1 MLINKTMP
9 DRILVKNALIVT
21 MNSSLEVF
29 GGDILVQDGKIKQIG
44 KFSDT
49 DHSQEFNANGYIV
62 IPGLIQTHVHLCQA
76 LFRNLADDLS
86 LLDWLTKKIL
96 PFENKHTP
104 KSLSVSARLGL
115 AELIKSGTT
124 TIMDFGTVRH
134 QQIIFE
140 ELAAS
145 GIRAFAGKTMMDS
158 GDMPED
164 MKEKTFESLAESEA
178 LAGQWHNYD
187 NGRLKYAF
195 APRFV
200 LTCSEELMIEA
211 GKLAKKFST
220 LLHTH
225 ASENKEETRL
235 VLEKFG
241 ERNILLFDKLGLAD
255 ENLCLAH
262 CIWTD
267 EKEIALLKERE
278 IKVLHCPS
286 ANLKLGSGI
295 APIPRYLAEGIH
307 ISIGADGAPC
317 NNNMDVFNEMRL
329 ASLIQKPIHGPET
342 MPAIETFKLATI
354 NGAKALGL
362 EKTIGSIE
370 PGKAADLTFVKN
382 NQVHSIPYENIYS
395 KLVYSTQASD
405 VEHVMVNGQ
414 WILSDKQLITI
425 NENKLLDSLE
435 SQKVNFGIN

>member
-1 MLINKTMP
+1 M
-9 DRILVKNALIVT
+9 
-21 MNSSLEVF
+21 
-29 GGDILVQDGKIKQIG
+29 
-44 KFSDT
+44 
-49 DHSQEFNANGYIV
+49 
-62 IPGLIQTHVHLCQA
+62 
-76 LFRNLADDLS
+76 
-86 LLDWLTKKIL
+86 
-96 PFENKHTP
+96 
-104 KSLSVSARLGL
+104 
-115 AELIKSGTT
+115 AELIRSGTT

-134 QQIIFE
+134 QQVIFE

-145 GIRAFAGKTMMDS
+145 GMRALAGKTMMDT

-164 MKEKTFESLAESEA
+164 MKEKTSDSLAKSEA
-178 LAGQWHNYD
+178 LASQWHNYD

-200 LTCSEELMIEA
+200 LTCSDELLIET
-211 GKLAKKFST
+211 GELAKKFDT
-220 LLHTH
+220 ILHTH
-225 ASENKEETRL
+225 ASENKDETKL
-235 VLEKFG
+235 VMEKFG

-255 ENLCLAH
+255 KNLCLAH

-267 EKEIALLKERE
+267 EKEKALLKERE

-295 APIPRYLAEGIH
+295 APIPGYLEKGIH
-307 ISIGADGAPC
+307 VSIGADGAPC

-329 ASLIQKPIHGPET
+329 ASLIQKPIHGPEA

-354 NGAKALGL
+354 NGAQALGM
-362 EKTIGSIE
+362 EGIIGSIE
-370 PGKAADLTFVKN
+370 EGKAADLTFIKN

-395 KLVYSTQASD
+395 KLVYSTRSSD
-405 VEHVMVNGQ
+405 VEHVMINGQ
-414 WILSDKQLITI
+414 WILRNNQLITI